1 MVTQK
6 GTIKRRNKRS
16 RDKSNTGIV
25 SSLFSSGFVC
35 GSAVRDL
42 PPPLRCEG
50 GKRLHRREAS
60 DRGRRSERIVMGG
73 MVVPDC
79 KKPGEGLQ
87 HDTPPSSIREN
98 SVLQQSSVLH

>member
-42 PPPLRCEG
+42 PLPPPYAAKEG
-50 GKRLHRREAS
+50 SVCTEGKQVIEGDEAN
-60 DRGRRSERIVMGG
+60 E
-73 MVVPDC
+73 
-79 KKPGEGLQ
+79 
-87 HDTPPSSIREN
+87 
-98 SVLQQSSVLH
+98 